1 MSPLLVAFMY
11 LRPPSLLKK
20 RKNKTK
26 KKKKKKKNFFYA
38 LRNINTVIFNIKMN
52 LLLVPLTN
60 TVEHKT
66 I

>member
-1 MSPLLVAFMY
+1 MSPVLVALMD
-11 LRPPSLLKK
+11 LRPPSLFKK
-20 RKNKTK
+20 RKNEK
-26 KKKKKKKNFFYA
+26 KKKEIKPFLYA

-66 I
+66 V

>member
-11 LRPPSLLKK
+11 LRPPSLFKK
-20 RKNKTK
+20 RKNKK
-26 KKKKKKKNFFYA
+26 KRKEKNFFYA

-66 I
+66 V

>member
-20 RKNKTK
+20 RKNEK
-26 KKKKKKKNFFYA
+26 KEKKLFLYA

>member
-20 RKNKTK
+20 RKDK
-26 KKKKKKKNFFYA
+26 KKKKRKKNFFYA

-66 I
+66 V

>member
-20 RKNKTK
+20 RKTK
-26 KKKKKKKNFFYA
+26 KKEKKKNFFYA

-66 I
+66 V

>member
-20 RKNKTK
+20 EKTK
-26 KKKKKKKNFFYA
+26 KKEKKKNFFYA

-66 I
+66 V

>member
-11 LRPPSLLKK
+11 LRPPSLFKK
-20 RKNKTK
+20 KDK
-26 KKKKKKKNFFYA
+26 KKKKTFLYA

-52 LLLVPLTN
+52 LLLVPLTD